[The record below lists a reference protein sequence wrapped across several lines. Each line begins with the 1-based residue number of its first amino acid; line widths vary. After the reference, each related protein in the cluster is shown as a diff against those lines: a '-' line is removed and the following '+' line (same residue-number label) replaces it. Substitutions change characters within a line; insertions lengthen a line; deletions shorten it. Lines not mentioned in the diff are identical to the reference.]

1 MRLVSAPDCRMNCN
15 ALVAH
20 RSMLESVTVNSNC
33 NRDTAL
39 QLYKWNR
46 TRLSMPQE
54 KNAPNIYCPCTSC
67 THRVFW
73 ISVTSPF
80 RFRFPFRFVFRI
92 LFPKCLS
99 SFALLLYFLFF
110 GFVFSFRFI
119 DFRLHVFNY
128 CPAGFECCSCLFA
141 IFI

>member
-20 RSMLESVTVNSNC
+20 RSTVNSNC

-46 TRLSMPQE
+46 TRLSMPQ
-54 KNAPNIYCPCTSC
+54 K
-67 THRVFW
+67 RRMRR
-73 ISVTSPF
+73 ISTVHVQAVPIEFSEYLLLPPF